1 MQIPGLRRANDAADA
16 SSALPLTNVR
26 QIGPVKLTLPNW
38 VADRLPPD
46 ANAKRARVR
55 GKNGSKQPLSIA
67 DQLKART
74 GKITGAIK
82 GVGKFQE
89 TLMTNMAV
97 KVIAGVSGTLSGLLL
112 AGLAYKVVGGY
123 QDEMKEARREVQKQA
138 ADRKARLANV
148 RRLLSGPLRAAAKDL
163 RDRIEDILKTPPRR
177 KLGEPPSIR
186 ANYFAAHYPDNPSE
200 AVNST
205 LFRLCRYLHWVE
217 QFQRGVQLEGVS
229 EQDTWQYALD
239 IELDRV
245 AKALSSSDDRYDATV
260 PTERLTEIFATAH
273 ALERRRR
280 IDEESDEE
288 FTPSIFQR
296 VDSTFTRK
304 KQKELEQQIKAAK
317 MAKRAV
323 ASREV
328 AEPRKR
334 ISRFPMRV
342 FRDSQVAVAEVFGK
356 LNIAQA
362 EGTSV
367 DGKVTPHMLYTE
379 FVMKLEDAQLLLE
392 SAEQDKDDPEA
403 ELPTQQEAV
412 PTDPWFRWML
422 PLQLQIRRIAM
433 LQSQT
438 SKLLTRKEARELL
451 AARARMRGI
460 LEGLNGLLRVL
471 ERRLDDPM
479 FNKPKKNIGS
489 LLANAQER
497 QRARMLETRRRTAI
511 AGWAKIRQSVPYVA
525 KFHRLPPPPLKK
537 RYLGLMTT
545 DDIRSFIRN
554 YKRQAIASVAT
565 ALTTHVVST
574 VIAAVGVRQNNKR
587 RAKNDALAAPPL
599 PTVISADAPS
609 ESDKSPITMNVS
621 TEVENTQAGTR
632 AGNATST
639 KLKGKTSQ
647 TKKEQASKKEC
658 LPLKK

>member
-1 MQIPGLRRANDAADA
+1 M
-16 SSALPLTNVR
+16 T
-26 QIGPVKLTLPNW
+26 IGEK
-38 VADRLPPD
+38 
-46 ANAKRARVR
+46 
-55 GKNGSKQPLSIA
+55 
-67 DQLKART
+67 LKART

-123 QDEMKEARREVQKQA
+123 QDEMKEARREVQKQSA
-138 ADRKARLANV
+138 ERKARLASV

-163 RDRIEDILKTPPRR
+163 RDRIEDILRTPPRR
-177 KLGEPPSIR
+177 RLGEPPSIR
-186 ANYFAAHYPDNPSE
+186 ANYFAAHYPDNPNE

-245 AKALSSSDDRYDATV
+245 AKALSSSDTRYDATV
-260 PTERLTEIFATAH
+260 PTERLTEVFATAH
-273 ALERRRR
+273 TLERHRRNE
-280 IDEESDEE
+280 EESDDEY
-288 FTPSIFQR
+288 TPSIFQR
-296 VDSTFTRK
+296 VDSTFTIK
-304 KQKELEQQIKAAK
+304 KQREIEQQIK
-317 MAKRAV
+317 MAKTKSALHGRAFT
-323 ASREV
+323 
-328 AEPRKR
+328 EPTQRL
-334 ISRFPMRV
+334 SRFPMRV

-356 LNIAQA
+356 LNIAQSTGA
-362 EGTSV
+362 ST

-392 SAEQDKDDPEA
+392 SAEQDKDETET
-403 ELPTQQEAV
+403 ELSPQQEAA

-438 SKLLTRKEARELL
+438 SKLLTRKESRELL
-451 AARARMRGI
+451 AARARLRGI

-489 LLANAQER
+489 LLANAQDR
-497 QRARMLETRRRTAI
+497 QRAKMLETRRKA
-511 AGWAKIRQSVPYVA
+511 AVASWAKIRQSVPYVA

-537 RYLGLMTT
+537 RYLGLMTS

-554 YKRQAIASVAT
+554 YKRQAIASVVT
-565 ALTTHVVST
+565 ALTTHVMSS
-574 VIAAVGVRQNNKR
+574 VIAAFGARRNNKR
-587 RAKNDALAAPPL
+587 RAKNEALAAPPAPL
-599 PTVISADAPS
+599 DVDGAAGLVSPKIDAVPSAVNIPTKEENKQAGKTA
-609 ESDKSPITMNVS
+609 T
-621 TEVENTQAGTR
+621 NTQKNR
-632 AGNATST
+632 
-639 KLKGKTSQ
+639 KLK
-647 TKKEQASKKEC
+647 KEPVSSNTGVSKK
-658 LPLKK
+658 